1 MVATAMRLIGRGC
14 AASLFFAA
22 ILSAQ
27 QKTFDGTWQMDP
39 AKSTVN
45 DGRVVTL
52 TIATVSDGIK
62 MAMKI
67 KKSDGQEMSTEF
79 TSKLNGK
86 ACEMAEGS
94 HKSRLTVWYDGPT
107 LNACKEDG
115 PAGDVTSVWKFEL
128 APDKQSMTM
137 KISHYEPVA
146 NDEALVFTKKSS

>member
-14 AASLFFAA
+14 AASLFLAVV
-22 ILSAQ
+22 LSAQ

-45 DGRVVTL
+45 DGRVVSL
-52 TIATVSDGIK
+52 VIATVSDGIK
-62 MAMKI
+62 MTMKV
-67 KKSDGQEMSTEF
+67 KKSDGQEATSEF

-86 ACEMAEGS
+86 ACELAEGS
-94 HKSRLTVWYDGPT
+94 HKSRLTVWYDGPI

-128 APDKQSMTM
+128 SSDNQTMTM

-146 NDEALVFTKKSS
+146 NDEILAFTKK